1 MAFYIWKDSNGLL
14 SRGADVRILRRGDI
28 QMIGSKTASE
38 IDYDYKMRKKYETKR
53 AKKCKDRECRECKL
67 SEVCTESEEKK

>member
-1 MAFYIWKDSNGLL
+1 MA
-14 SRGADVRILRRGDI
+14 
-28 QMIGSKTASE
+28 GSQRASE

-53 AKKCKDRECRECKL
+53 AKKCKDRECGECKL